1 MWEPMQIAKLLTL
14 IVVFFAT
21 SIVSVITGST
31 SLITVPV
38 MIQLGIEPHNAIA
51 TNMFALV
58 FLSAGGLSP
67 FLKNAMVSR
76 REMPSLVI
84 LTIGGSVMGALLL
97 TRVPGRPLQ
106 LVIAAA
112 MIAVAILSLARK
124 DMGTA
129 PEDDSVASPRTMT
142 GYILTLTLAVYGGFF
157 SGGYVTLL
165 TAVFAIFFHMTF
177 IESIATTKVMNLFSS
192 VVAVAIFAWHGIVN
206 FKLGLILGIAM
217 FAGGML
223 GGMIALKMSATWL
236 RRVFL
241 VSVLALAARM
251 LYAAFKA

>member
-1 MWEPMQIAKLLTL
+1 MQIAKLLTL
-14 IVVFFAT
+14 VVVFFAT

-38 MIQLGIEPHNAIA
+38 MIQLGIEPHAAVA

-67 FLKNAMVSR
+67 FLKSAMVSR
-76 REMPSLVI
+76 KEMPPLVM
-84 LTIGGSVMGALLL
+84 LTIGGSVLGALLL
-97 TRVPGRPLQ
+97 TRVPARSLQ

-112 MIAVAILSLARK
+112 MIAVAVLSLAK
-124 DMGTA
+124 KHMGTIQA
-129 PEDDSVASPRTMT
+129 DHAVASPRTMP

-177 IESIATTKVMNLFSS
+177 IESIVATKVMNLFSS
-192 VVAVAIFAWHGIVN
+192 VVAVAIFSWHGIVN
-206 FKLGLILGIAM
+206 FKLGLILGFAM
-217 FAGGML
+217 FLGGML
-223 GGMIALKMSATWL
+223 GGTIALKMNATWL

-251 LYAAFKA
+251 LYAAFNA

>member
-1 MWEPMQIAKLLTL
+1 MQIAKLLTL
-14 IVVFFAT
+14 LVVFFAT

-38 MIQLGIEPHNAIA
+38 MIQLGIEPHAAVA

-67 FLKNAMVSR
+67 FLKSAIVSR
-76 REMPSLVI
+76 KEMPPLVA
-84 LTIGGSVMGALLL
+84 LTIGGSVLGALLL
-97 TRVPGRPLQ
+97 TSVPVRSLQ

-112 MIAVAILSLARK
+112 MIAVAVLSLARK
-124 DMGTA
+124 DMGSIQA
-129 PEDDSVASPRTMT
+129 DSPGASPRAMT
-142 GYILTLTLAVYGGFF
+142 GYVLTLALAVYGGFF

-165 TAVFAIFFHMTF
+165 TAVFAIFFQLTF
-177 IESIATTKVMNLFSS
+177 IESIAATKVMNLFSS
-192 VVAVAIFAWHGIVN
+192 IVAVAIFAWHGIVN
-206 FKLGLILGIAM
+206 FKLGLILGLAM
-217 FAGGML
+217 FVGGML
-223 GGMIALKMSATWL
+223 GGTIALKMNATWL

-251 LYAAFKA
+251 LYATFHT